1 MCSHILTC
9 LYIKLVEGG
18 VAMGTMDTV
27 VVFLEIVMINL
38 LLSGD
43 NAIVIAMAGRRLPAE
58 QRRKAV
64 WWGALA
70 AILLRCVLTIG
81 ALTLLHIPFLQT
93 VGAILLL
100 VIAMQLLLDNH
111 EPAANMKAASTLAAA
126 VWTIVV
132 ADFVMS
138 LDNVLAVAAIAKGDT
153 FMLIMGIVM
162 SIPIIIWGSSFI
174 MGLLDR
180 LPGLVYL
187 GGGLLGYTAA
197 EMILSDPG
205 LKQYIHLFPSDT
217 EKLFPLLMVIVLLIA
232 ALLLRR
238 SRSARYP

>member
-1 MCSHILTC
+1 
-9 LYIKLVEGG
+9 
-18 VAMGTMDTV
+18 MGSFETLL
-27 VVFLEIVMINL
+27 VFLEIVMINL

-43 NAIVIAMAGRRLPAE
+43 NAIVIAMAGRRLPAV

-64 WWGALA
+64 WWGAVA
-70 AILLRCVLTIG
+70 AIVLRCVLTLG

-93 VGAILLL
+93 AGAFLLF
-100 VIAMQLLLDNH
+100 VIALQLLIDNREH
-111 EPAANMKAASTLAAA
+111 STPTQAASTLAGA

-138 LDNVLAVAAIAKGDT
+138 LDNVLAVAAVAEGDT
-153 FMLIMGIVM
+153 AMLIIGIVM

-174 MGLLDR
+174 MRLLDR

-197 EMILSDPG
+197 EMMLNDPG
-205 LKQYIHLFPSDT
+205 LQRFSRVLPSEID
-217 EKLFPLLMVIVLLIA
+217 KLFPLLTVITLLVL
-232 ALLLRR
+232 ALFLRR
-238 SRSARYP
+238 SRRARFP